1 VLAVYTPNSIDMS
14 TVVWGTL
21 YAGGIVSP
29 VNPAYTAEELA
40 FQLKNSGAKALAT
53 QLPLIET
60 AVKAARKVGL
70 PKYRIFLLGDGEDP
84 TSRYPHFTSLKSTPG
99 RFSYGRVKV
108 RNPSKEL
115 AFLAYSSGTTGLP
128 KGVML
133 THRNLVS
140 NILMTVAGDHT
151 MQSSEKVLAFLPL
164 FHIYGLTRLLHWTF
178 YSGLTCIVMEKFDL
192 EEWCKL
198 IQQHKITYG
207 YVVPPVILA
216 LSKHPAVDEYDL
228 SSVRALTSAAAPL
241 TKELIRTAYKRL
253 GIPIKQGYGLSE
265 TSPSVHMQ
273 PLELWESAIGSVG
286 TLLPNQTAK
295 YVSHSGHEV
304 PIGEAGE
311 LRVKG
316 PNIFAGYW
324 KNAEETKTAL
334 TPDGF
339 LKTGDVGYQD
349 KDGNFYITDRI
360 KELIKY
366 KGFQVAPAELEGI
379 LMSHDKINDVAVLG
393 VQRDDL
399 ATEVPLAC
407 VVPSPGVPIG
417 HELEKEITAFL
428 ASKVANHK
436 KLRGGVKF
444 VDEIPKSAAGKI
456 LRRILKEKYQQA
468 PEMGTSKD
476 KQGLGGWILVEQDE
490 FSAQRPSKALQWS
503 TDSVISKSLKL
514 LTQRASEAWVELSLR
529 M

>member
-1 VLAVYTPNSIDMS
+1 MS
-14 TVVWGTL
+14 AVVWGTL
-21 YAGGIVSP
+21 YAGGIVSS
-29 VNPAYTAEELA
+29 VNPAYTVEELA
-40 FQLKNSGAKALAT
+40 FQLSNSGAKALAT

-70 PKYRIFLLGDGEDP
+70 PKHRIFLLGDSKDP
-84 TSRYPHFTSLKSTPG
+84 TSRYQHFTSIKPTPG
-99 RFSYGRVKV
+99 RFSYGRVKI
-108 RNPSKEL
+108 RNPGKEL

-151 MQSSEKVLAFLPL
+151 MQSSDRVLAFLPL

-198 IQQHKITYG
+198 VQHHKITYG
-207 YVVPPVILA
+207 YVVPPVILS
-216 LSKHPAVDEYDL
+216 LSKHPAVDNYDL
-228 SSVRALTSAAAPL
+228 SSLRALTSAAAPL
-241 TKELIRTAYKRL
+241 TKELIGTAYKRL

-295 YVSHSGHEV
+295 YVFPSGHEV
-304 PIGEAGE
+304 PIGEVGE
-311 LRVKG
+311 LWVKG
-316 PNIFAGYW
+316 PNVFSGYW
-324 KNAEETKTAL
+324 KNAPETLTAF
-334 TPDGF
+334 TPDGY

-407 VVPSPGVPIG
+407 VVPSPGVEIG
-417 HELEKEITAFL
+417 FELGEEIVEFL
-428 ASKVANHK
+428 ASRVASHK
-436 KLRGGVKF
+436 RLRGGVRF

-456 LRRILKEKYQQA
+456 LRRILKEKYQHNS
-468 PEMGTSKD
+468 EVGTGKD
-476 KQGLGGWILVEQDE
+476 KQGSGASVLVEQDE
-490 FSAQRPSKALQWS
+490 SNR
-503 TDSVISKSLKL
+503 TLKL
-514 LTQRASEAWVELSLR
+514 
-529 M
+529 